1 MQTRPRGSF
10 LLLRDRL
17 ADAPLAEPSPTANP
31 APNST
36 FDEPGA
42 HSPVVATVRDATVR
56 LGGKAVLQ
64 RISLN
69 VRAGEISVLLGPNGA
84 GKTTLMRA
92 LYGGISLSTGFILI
106 AGMDPRRERKAR
118 RRIGFVPQEV
128 ALYPRLTVR
137 ENLETF
143 AVLAGLRRREARL
156 RVSKVLDTAGLS
168 EAENRLV
175 AVLSGGMQRRVN
187 IACGL
192 VGAPSLLLLDE
203 PTVGVDIE
211 ARHAV
216 HATLRHLA
224 SASGI
229 ALLLTT
235 HDFEEAG
242 LLADRLLI
250 LHRGKLLADG
260 RPRDLIESRYG
271 SGARWVEAELLE
283 PPSVDDADVLRGAGY
298 EASAD
303 GLIWSSR
310 PCSQVTGAAVLLE
323 ELGTRALRLREVR
336 IRQPGLDAV
345 YRDLLK
351 VAR

>member
-1 MQTRPRGSF
+1 M
-10 LLLRDRL
+10 
-17 ADAPLAEPSPTANP
+17 
-31 APNST
+31 
-36 FDEPGA
+36 DETGA
-42 HSPVVATVRDATVR
+42 HNPVVATVRDATVH
-56 LGGKAVLQ
+56 LGDKTVLQ
-64 RISLN
+64 DVSLGLC
-69 VRAGEISVLLGPNGA
+69 AGEITVLLGPNGA

-92 LYGGISLSTGFILI
+92 LYGGVALSGGSILI
-106 AGMDPRRERKAR
+106 AGMDPRCESKAR

-143 AVLAGLRRREARL
+143 AVLAGLRRCEARL
-156 RVSKVLDTAGLS
+156 GASKVLDTAGLS
-168 EAENRLV
+168 EAEDRLV

-192 VGAPSLLLLDE
+192 VGARSLLLLDE

-216 HATLRHLA
+216 HATLRRLA
-224 SASGI
+224 SATGI
-229 ALLLTT
+229 VLLLTT

-250 LHRGKLLADG
+250 LHRGQLIADG

-283 PPSVDDADVLRGAGY
+283 PPSVDDANALRSAGY

-310 PCSQVTGAAVLLE
+310 PYSQVTSAVVLLE
-323 ELGTRALRLREVR
+323 ELGTRALRLREIR
-336 IRQPGLDAV
+336 ISQPGLDAV

-351 VAR
+351 GAR